1 MPDLPGS
8 VESPTEGAGK
18 VSYPS
23 PSAAST
29 KSEDDGIF
37 SNRMPYT
44 VVTRCY
50 FNFSTWMHWWKF
62 EEFGVWNFSLE
73 FQVKHFTLAS

>member
-29 KSEDDGIF
+29 KSEDDVSF
-37 SNRMPYT
+37 FHQMPY
-44 VVTRCY
+44 
-50 FNFSTWMHWWKF
+50 
-62 EEFGVWNFSLE
+62 G
-73 FQVKHFTLAS
+73 

>member
-29 KSEDDGIF
+29 KSEDDGF
-37 SNRMPYT
+37 FHQMPY
-44 VVTRCY
+44 
-50 FNFSTWMHWWKF
+50 
-62 EEFGVWNFSLE
+62 G
-73 FQVKHFTLAS
+73 

>member
-29 KSEDDGIF
+29 RSEDGGF
-37 SNRMPYT
+37 FHGMP
-44 VVTRCY
+44 RCPIGCY
-50 FNFSTWMHWWKF
+50 QALGGN
-62 EEFGVWNFSLE
+62 L
-73 FQVKHFTLAS
+73 